1 MLNRVLHRWAFVL
14 PLIALAFALA
24 AGESPL
30 AGNHVAT
37 NLSRLEQLGL
47 PRTDGAL
54 TLYRSRG
61 AEAEAAVYG
70 AELAAA
76 LDWYRAQLGWSSP
89 VTMAILDKAD
99 YGRVTGIPY
108 PSPHAENRTGLI
120 IMADHI
126 DEHPGF
132 TEWDLEPMGL
142 NTSFVFHEIGHVIA
156 RDLGIWSRNSWVN
169 ELFANI
175 FMAGYVRA
183 ERPQFDGFQS
193 GLPRRFV
200 DAGRYRNL
208 ANFDELYFSMGQLN
222 YLWFQ
227 FQIAQTADFMVSGAE
242 FPAVIDGLRREFP
255 MQENRGRESVEQT
268 FIRLERIRPG
278 VTEIAADLNWSF

>member
-1 MLNRVLHRWAFVL
+1 MPQRIMPLKTIIASAFMLLLVVAER
-14 PLIALAFALA
+14 
-24 AGESPL
+24 PL
-30 AGNHVAT
+30 AGNHRGT

-47 PRTDGAL
+47 PKTDGRL
-54 TLYRSRG
+54 TLYHSRG

-70 AELAAA
+70 AELAAS
-76 LDWYRAQLGWSSP
+76 LDWYGAQLGWSVP
-89 VTMAILDKAD
+89 VTMAVLDKAD
-99 YGRVTGIPY
+99 YGRITGIPY
-108 PSPHAENRTGLI
+108 PSPHAEGRTGLI
-120 IMADHI
+120 IMADRI

-132 TEWDLEPMGL
+132 AEWDLDPVGL

-193 GLPRRFV
+193 GLPPRFAT
-200 DAGRYRNL
+200 AGRFRRL
-208 ANFDELYFSMGQLN
+208 ADFDELYFSMGQLN

-227 FQIAQTADFMVSGAE
+227 FQIARTADFMVSDGD
-242 FPAVIDGLRREFP
+242 FPAVIEGLRREFP
-255 MQENRGRESVEQT
+255 MREGRARESVTST
-268 FIRLERIRPG
+268 FARLERIRPG
-278 VTEIAADLNWSF
+278 VTAMAAGLAWNF